1 MLPYTLE
8 GTSTLKG
15 FIDEKNNKIDIE
27 ANIPLLKSNKQQ
39 IENISLV
46 IENPKQQLLITTRA
60 QLETKD
66 EMLRIYMRA
75 TAAKDTIGTQLGWQ
89 NNQQITN
96 AGEIA
101 AVARF
106 KTENGNI
113 TLELTPTEKVI
124 KKIRLQRPDIFL
136 VGFKTTTNETI
147 EGQFLSALKMMKSTK
162 CNLVLA
168 NDTVNRRNIIITPE
182 ESYYGETTNRENVL
196 NELVEILTSRQNA
209 TYNRTNFIL
218 GDNYPITKL
227 SNTFQTV
234 VKFLI
239 DNGGFLENNGNGFT
253 PGHFCQK
260 ISDNSFVSSQRK
272 ANHNLVFENGMSL
285 VEVSEDDKF
294 TVTGTLK
301 ASVGARSQWLLLNDN
316 KDYDCIIHTHNP
328 AKLGHVLPITPQKPF
343 QCGSLECGLNTLNH
357 LRTYQNGSYDYL
369 KAVYLEKHGANI
381 LFKSTTDPN
390 TIIDF
395 IKNNLDLGIKVK

>member
-1 MLPYTLE
+1 MKTLILGG
-8 GTSTLKG
+8 GTYQPVANHLALCAPAFGTTAKRLSEKILGSELVLTKMADPTSSLMTNEDVDNFLTEKLK
-15 FIDEKNNKIDIE
+15 DEE
-27 ANIPLLKSNKQQ
+27 
-39 IENISLV
+39 
-46 IENPKQQLLITTRA
+46 ITTIILSVA
-60 QLETKD
+60 FCDFKMKYGD
-66 EMLRIYMRA
+66 FH
-75 TAAKDTIGTQLGWQ
+75 GT
-89 NNQQITN
+89 
-96 AGEIA
+96 
-101 AVARF
+101 RF